1 MAILTAQL
9 TYAFAIGITST
20 FLLTGSLAN
29 AESARIPLGQQ
40 GNASVIVKRPSA
52 GMTKN
57 QVQQYFGEPIG
68 LKEAIGEPPI
78 SRWNYG
84 IFMVYFEYDRV
95 IHSVLVHKA
104 I

>member
-1 MAILTAQL
+1 MATLTVQL

-20 FLLTGSLAN
+20 LLLTGSFVN
-29 AESARIPLGQQ
+29 AESISIPLGQQ
-40 GNASVIVKRPSA
+40 GNASVIIERPSA

-68 LKEAIGEPPI
+68 LKETVGEPPI

-95 IHSVLVHKA
+95 IHSVLVHKV